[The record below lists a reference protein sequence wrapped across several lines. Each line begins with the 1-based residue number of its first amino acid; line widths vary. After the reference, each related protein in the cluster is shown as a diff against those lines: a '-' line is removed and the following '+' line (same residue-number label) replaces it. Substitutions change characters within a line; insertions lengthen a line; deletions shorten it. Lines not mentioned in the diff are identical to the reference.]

1 DAAGAAD
8 PADVF
13 RAPAEVP
20 TCRTGSLR
28 RAAADLAHR
37 LRTARE
43 ILRSAAVLVS
53 AAGRRARAERRR
65 RRART
70 QYQRRLSTA
79 RDHPAADDDVPLMGF
94 AERLATADPVREL
107 PVHEP
112 RYSHGA
118 RTVRSRL
125 GLGGVASW
133 PHSVP
138 VEDDGRCGSAHGVD
152 LECDRETSRG

>member
-1 DAAGAAD
+1 MLLRVPLAREHALLPLCEQGLSRVRGEARAVRDAAGAGD

-13 RAPAEVP
+13 RALAEVP

-70 QYQRRLSTA
+70 QYQRRLSAA

-94 AERLATADPVREL
+94 AERVATADPVREL

-118 RTVRSRL
+118 
-125 GLGGVASW
+125 
-133 PHSVP
+133 
-138 VEDDGRCGSAHGVD
+138 
-152 LECDRETSRG
+152 